1 MGFLISFLIVFI
13 ASFIAVWGRIKRI
26 RLLRRYVKLEL
37 KAIRSQMNPHFIFNA
52 LGSIQ
57 SLILQGKND
66 SANCYLTNFSKLL
79 RTVLRNSE
87 QQLVSL
93 ADEITLL
100 QLSLQ
105 LEQLRTSFKYEI
117 IADHI
122 SLETEEIPHGG
133 GKISIHFYMKENILY
148 CEITDN
154 GRGLHS
160 SSLHSDQCHYFDLRG
175 VKERLKLLNTTCRT
189 QVELCIQ
196 VKQQTEGIAGC
207 RITISIP
214 V

>member
-13 ASFIAVWGRIKRI
+13 ASFIAVWVRIKRI

-37 KAIRSQMNPHFIFNA
+37 KAIPSQMNPHFIFNA

-133 GKISIHFYMKENILY
+133 GKISIHFYMKKIYFIVKSLCSDEEYKPRHYIVINA
-148 CEITDN
+148 IT
-154 GRGLHS
+154 L
-160 SSLHSDQCHYFDLRG
+160 
-175 VKERLKLLNTTCRT
+175 
-189 QVELCIQ
+189 I
-196 VKQQTEGIAGC
+196 
-207 RITISIP
+207 
-214 V
+214 